1 MWYASGFSWA
11 IKITNPGVLRSYL
24 MKTSHLVR
32 PHENTYNKRCSA
44 KTILQQQRDHEQLL
58 FLLLPKD
65 KSKRLLN
72 ACLFC

>member
-1 MWYASGFSWA
+1 MHLDFLGQLRLQ
-11 IKITNPGVLRSYL
+11 IQDVLRSYL
-24 MKTSHLVR
+24 MKTSHLAR
-32 PHENTYNKRCSA
+32 PQENTYNKRCSA

-72 ACLFC
+72 ACLFG